1 MTWKAPTFQSIPP
14 ALLTIVHTTGS
25 FLAERSRLDKWYI
38 SKYRM
43 SREGFLGY
51 WIPNPIV
58 PICWFM

>member
-1 MTWKAPTFQSIPP
+1 MTWQAPTLQSIPP
-14 ALLTIVHTTGS
+14 AILTIIQTSGS

-51 WIPNPIV
+51 WIPKSIV
-58 PICWFM
+58 QIRWFM